1 MGHDESERQV
11 LQQEERKTEDK
22 VKSSAMTQKVKLLL
36 PLPKLLHLGWLES
49 IEEHRQIHVS
59 AGENHPD
66 ALPRQ
71 RRLAPEKRRSDRLG
85 WRFIA

>member
-36 PLPKLLHLGWLES
+36 PLPKLLHF
-49 IEEHRQIHVS
+49 
-59 AGENHPD
+59 
-66 ALPRQ
+66 
-71 RRLAPEKRRSDRLG
+71 RLA
-85 WRFIA
+85 